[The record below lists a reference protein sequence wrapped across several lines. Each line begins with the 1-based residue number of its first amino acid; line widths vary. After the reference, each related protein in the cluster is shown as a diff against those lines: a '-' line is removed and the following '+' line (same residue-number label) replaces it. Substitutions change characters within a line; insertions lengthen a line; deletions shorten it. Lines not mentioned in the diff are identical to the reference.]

1 MKKML
6 VACALALAVTAASQ
20 QSASAWHDIRFSAG
34 VNFCCKGGGNSLVWN
49 WSGGIVGAPYP
60 GCGFD
65 GGFDHGYAVGPMF
78 QNYQGYAYNGAAPT
92 WQAPAP
98 SPVPQAPATAGN
110 AAQQTYSPYY
120 NTGYQPV
127 GYSYPGYSQYQVPAY
142 WYGR

>member
-6 VACALALAVTAASQ
+6 VTCALALAVTAAGQ
-20 QSASAWHDIRFSAG
+20 QRASAWNEFKFSVGFDICWR
-34 VNFCCKGGGNSLVWN
+34 GGGNC
-49 WSGGIVGAPYP
+49 WSWTPGLSHYSAPYP

-65 GGFDHGYAVGPMF
+65 GGGHDGFVGGVF
-78 QNYQGYAYNGAAPT
+78 QNYGAYGVAST

-98 SPVPQAPATAGN
+98 TAQYQAPAAV
-110 AAQQTYSPYY
+110 AAQPGYSPYY

-127 GYSYPGYSQYQVPAY
+127 GYSYPGYSQYQSPSY

>member
-1 MKKML
+1 M
-6 VACALALAVTAASQ
+6 A
-20 QSASAWHDIRFSAG
+20 
-34 VNFCCKGGGNSLVWN
+34 
-49 WSGGIVGAPYP
+49 GAPYP

-65 GGFDHGYAVGPMF
+65 GGGYDHGYAGGMF
-78 QNYQGYAYNGAAPT
+78 QNYQGYAAYGAAPT

-98 SPVPQAPATAGN
+98 SADPRVPATAGY

-127 GYSYPGYSQYQVPAY
+127 GYHYPGYSPNQVPSY